1 MSREGQKLDGA
12 GGGAGIGVL
21 SLDLLGQVLDRL
33 REPRDRK
40 ACRLVSRAFERAEA
54 AHRRALRVLRREPL
68 PRLLRAFQALERL
81 DLSACA
87 SLDDASLAAA
97 VAGAGGGLAGLR
109 RVCLARAS
117 GVGWRGLEALVAA
130 CPRLEAVDLSHCIG
144 AGDREAA
151 ALAAATG
158 LRELRF
164 DKCLAVTDMGL
175 AKVAVGCPR
184 LEKLSVKWCREISD
198 IGIDLL
204 AKKCPE
210 LRSLDISYLQVGNE
224 SLRSISTLEK
234 LEELAMVGCSCID
247 DEGLELLSKG
257 SNSLQHHWQHNFLML
272 TFDLFETL
280 IPSKKLLLFQSV
292 DVSRCDH
299 VSYQGLASLIDGRNF
314 LKKLHAADCLHVSW
328 SPQHYLLCTLISSFF
343 CTYNAKCP
351 IFYVT
356 NKMEIGQRFLS
367 KLATLKETLTVLKLD
382 GLEVSDSLL
391 QAIGEGCNNLV
402 EIGLSKCS
410 GVTDEGI
417 SSLVARCS
425 DLRAID
431 LTCCNLI
438 TNNALDSIADNCK
451 MLARLRLESCSLIN
465 EKGLK
470 HIATCCPNLKEIDL
484 TDCGVNDAALEHL
497 AKCTELRILKLG
509 LCSSISDKGIAF
521 ISSNCGKLVELDL
534 YRCNSITDDGL
545 AALANGCKKI
555 KLLNLCYCNKITDS
569 GLGHLGSLEELT
581 NLELRC
587 LVRITC
593 IGISSIAIGCKSLIE
608 LDLKRCYSVD
618 DAGLGVLARN
628 AFNLRQLTISYC
640 QVTGLGL
647 CHLLS
652 SLRCLQ
658 DIKMVHLSWVSIE
671 GFEMALR
678 AACGRLKKLKML
690 TGLKTVLSPELLQ
703 MLQACGCRIR
713 WVNKPLVYKE
723 D

>member
-1 MSREGQKLDGA
+1 MSREAQKLDCA
-12 GGGAGIGVL
+12 TGGGGGVGIGVL

-40 ACRLVSRAFERAEA
+40 ACRLVSRAFERSEA

-68 PRLLRAFQALERL
+68 PRLLRAFPALERL

-109 RVCLARAS
+109 SVCLARAN

-130 CPRLEAVDLSHCIG
+130 CPKLEAVDLSHCVS

-151 ALAAATG
+151 ALAAAAG
-158 LRELRF
+158 LRELRL

-184 LEKLSVKWCREISD
+184 LEKLSLKWCREISD

-210 LRSLDISYLQVGNE
+210 LRSLNISYLKVGNG
-224 SLRSISTLEK
+224 SLRSISSLER
-234 LEELAMVGCSCID
+234 LEELAMVCCSCID

-257 SNSLQHHWQHNFLML
+257 SDSL
-272 TFDLFETL
+272 
-280 IPSKKLLLFQSV
+280 QSV

-299 VSYQGLASLIDGRNF
+299 VTSHGLASLIDGRNF
-314 LKKLHAADCLHVSW
+314 LQKLYAADCLH
-328 SPQHYLLCTLISSFF
+328 
-343 CTYNAKCP
+343 
-351 IFYVT
+351 
-356 NKMEIGQRFLS
+356 EIGQRFVS
-367 KLATLKETLTVLKLD
+367 KLATLKETLTTLKLD

-391 QAIGEGCNNLV
+391 EAIGESCNKLV

-417 SSLVARCS
+417 SSLVAQCS
-425 DLRAID
+425 DLRTID
-431 LTCCNLI
+431 LTCCNLS
-438 TNNALDSIADNCK
+438 TNNALDSIAGNCK
-451 MLARLRLESCSLIN
+451 MLECLRLESCSLIN

-470 HIATCCPNLKEIDL
+470 RIATCCPNLKEIDL
-484 TDCGVNDAALEHL
+484 TDCGVDDAALEHL
-497 AKCTELRILKLG
+497 AKCSELRVLKLG

-534 YRCNSITDDGL
+534 YRCSSITDDGL
-545 AALANGCKKI
+545 AALANGCKRI
-555 KLLNLCYCNKITDS
+555 KLLNLCYCNKITDT

-587 LVRITC
+587 LVRITG
-593 IGISSIAIGCKSLIE
+593 IGISSVAIGCKNLIE

-618 DAGLGVLARN
+618 DAGLWALARY
-628 AFNLRQLTISYC
+628 ALNLRQLTISYC

-671 GFEMALR
+671 GFEIALR

-690 TGLKTVLSPELLQ
+690 CGLKTVLSPELIQ

-713 WVNKPLVYKE
+713 WVNKPLVYK

>member
-1 MSREGQKLDGA
+1 MSREGQKLDSAAGA
-12 GGGAGIGVL
+12 GGVGIGLL
-21 SLDLLGQVLDRL
+21 SLDLLDQVLDRL

-40 ACRLVSRAFERAEA
+40 ACRLVSHAFERAEA

-68 PRLLRAFQALERL
+68 PRLLRAFPALERL

-130 CPRLEAVDLSHCIG
+130 CPKLEAVDLSHCVG

-151 ALAAATG
+151 AVAAAAG
-158 LRELRF
+158 LRELRL

-210 LRSLDISYLQVGNE
+210 LRSLNISYLKVGNE
-224 SLRSISTLEK
+224 SLRSITTLEK

-257 SNSLQHHWQHNFLML
+257 SDSL
-272 TFDLFETL
+272 
-280 IPSKKLLLFQSV
+280 QSV

-299 VSYQGLASLIDGRNF
+299 VTYQGLASLIDGRKF
-314 LKKLHAADCLHVSW
+314 LQKLHAADCLH
-328 SPQHYLLCTLISSFF
+328 
-343 CTYNAKCP
+343 
-351 IFYVT
+351 
-356 NKMEIGQRFLS
+356 EIGQCFLS

-382 GLEVSDSLL
+382 GLGVSDSLL

-417 SSLVARCS
+417 SSLVAQCS
-425 DLRAID
+425 DLRIID

-438 TNNALDSIADNCK
+438 TNNALHSIADNCK
-451 MLARLRLESCSLIN
+451 MLECLRLESCSLIN
-465 EKGLK
+465 EKGIK
-470 HIATCCPNLKEIDL
+470 QIASCCPNLKEIDL
-484 TDCGVNDAALEHL
+484 TDCGVNDAALEYL
-497 AKCTELRILKLG
+497 AKCSELRILKLG

-555 KLLNLCYCNKITDS
+555 KLLNFCYCNKITDS

-618 DAGLGVLARN
+618 DAGLGALARN
-628 AFNLRQLTISYC
+628 ALNLRQVNNM
-640 QVTGLGL
+640 Q
-647 CHLLS
+647 
-652 SLRCLQ
+652 SLA
-658 DIKMVHLSWVSIE
+658 
-671 GFEMALR
+671 F
-678 AACGRLKKLKML
+678 
-690 TGLKTVLSPELLQ
+690 VLANS
-703 MLQACGCRIR
+703 
-713 WVNKPLVYKE
+713 
-723 D
+723 